1 MIKTLS
7 IKNYAIIE
15 ELEIQFS
22 EGLTIITGET
32 GAGKSILLGAL
43 GLIMGERADLKVFYD
58 LTQKCV
64 CEGIFDVSNYK
75 IKKFFEENEL
85 DYEDEVSV
93 RREILPSGKTRAFV
107 NDTPVNLSVL
117 KRLGAA
123 LIDLHQQFDTRDIHD
138 ISFQLRL
145 LDALA
150 KNSSRLEKYQV
161 LFEDYQSKKTELNRL
176 VKLSQKSHREVEFLN
191 YQLEELS
198 NANLENGEQES
209 LEDELKRLNNAE
221 EIKKVLSGAFKQLNE
236 SELSIQEQLL
246 EQIRSLNQIAKFDS
260 NIESLTKKLEGIQ
273 LEMEE
278 IGNEF
283 EAIGEATEY
292 SPDRIQEATERL
304 DLIYKLQKKHDVRTT
319 TELLDI
325 QANIQKQL
333 SGFSDISADIE
344 RLEKE
349 IDGIETELHKKAKT
363 LSEKRKSV
371 IPSFEKKIHAMLTEL
386 SMGSARLEIQIL
398 DLKELS
404 MTGLDEVNYLFS
416 ANKGGRL
423 QNIKDVASGGEQSRL
438 TLVTKSL
445 VATSIPLPTL
455 IFDEIDS
462 GVSGDVAIRMGDILR
477 KLSRGH
483 QVVVITH
490 SPQVASKADAHY
502 FVYKKET
509 ETRTLTKVKQL
520 TEEERIRAIAIMLSQ
535 NPPSNAA
542 LENAKGL
549 LEMA

>member
-15 ELEIQFS
+15 ELEIDFS
-22 EGLTIITGET
+22 KGLTIITGET

-43 GLIMGERADLKVFYD
+43 NLIMGERADLKVFYD
-58 LTQKCV
+58 LSQKCI
-64 CEGIFDVSNYK
+64 CEGVFDVSNYK
-75 IKKFFEENEL
+75 LKKFFDDNEL
-85 DYEDEVSV
+85 DYSEEVSV
-93 RREILPSGKTRAFV
+93 RREIHPSGKTRAFV

-123 LIDLHQQFDTRDIHD
+123 LIDLHQQFDSRDIHD

-150 KNSSRLEKYQV
+150 RNNTRLEKYSS
-161 LFEDYQSKKTELNRL
+161 LFENYQGKKTELNRL
-176 VKLSQKSHREVEFLN
+176 IKLSQKSDREVEFLN
-191 YQLEELS
+191 YQFEELS
-198 NANLENGEQES
+198 NAELDEKEQAK

-221 EIKKVLSGAFKQLNE
+221 EIKRVLSGAFKQLNDA
-236 SELSIQEQLL
+236 ELSIQEQLL
-246 EQIRSLNQIAKFDS
+246 DQIRSLDQISKFDS
-260 NIESLTKKLEGIQ
+260 KIEDLTKKIESIQ
-273 LEMEE
+273 LELEE

-283 EAIGEATEY
+283 EEIGEATEY
-292 SPDRIQEATERL
+292 SPELIQETSDRL
-304 DLIYKLQKKHDVRTT
+304 DLIYKLQKKHNVRTIP
-319 TELLDI
+319 ELLDI
-325 QANIQKQL
+325 QSNIKNQL
-333 SGFSDISADIE
+333 SGFSDISADIAK
-344 RLEKE
+344 LKVE
-349 IDGIETELHKKAKT
+349 INKMEVELQKQAQV

-371 IPSFEKKIHAMLTEL
+371 VPSFEKKIHGMLTEL
-386 SMGSARLEIQIL
+386 SMASARLEIQML
-398 DLKELS
+398 DLKELTA
-404 MTGLDEVNYLFS
+404 TGLDEVNYLFS

-423 QNIKDVASGGEQSRL
+423 QNIKDVASGGEISRL

-445 VATSIPLPTL
+445 VASSIPLPTL

-477 KLSRGH
+477 KLSREH

-520 TEEERIRAIAIMLSQ
+520 TTDERIRAIAIMLSS